1 MVQVSTYDS
10 MGRSSRDVLTN
21 EMYASPVSQEFIN
34 SNPS

>member
-21 EMYASPVSQEFIN
+21 EMQAPSPAH
-34 SNPS
+34 